1 MMEEVL
7 KADVFFFVTTI
18 AVVILT
24 ILGIIISVYLVR
36 ILREVEYIARVARE
50 EVDELS
56 DDITEIADGIKES
69 VEGLREGVVDG
80 VETARGYSHAFR
92 QASGIGGIIALLL
105 QTIVGVRTQRKKKGV
120 RKPTKTKK
128 RT

>member
-7 KADVFFFVTTI
+7 KADVFFFVTTV
-18 AVVILT
+18 AVMILT

-50 EVDELS
+50 EADELS
-56 DDITEIADGIKES
+56 DDITEITDDIKES
-69 VEGLREGVVDG
+69 VEEVQEGISEGVD
-80 VETARGYSHAFR
+80 TAKAYSR
-92 QASGIGGIIALLL
+92 SLEQYRGIGGIIALLF
-105 QTIVGVRTQRKKKGV
+105 QTIVGVRAQRKKKGV

-128 RT
+128 RR

>member
-7 KADVFFFVTTI
+7 KADVFFFVTTV
-18 AVVILT
+18 AVMILT

-56 DDITEIADGIKES
+56 DDITEIADDIKES
-69 VEGLREGVVDG
+69 VEEVREGVTSG
-80 VETARGYSHAFR
+80 V
-92 QASGIGGIIALLL
+92 GGIIGLLL
-105 QTIVGVRTQRKKKGV
+105 QTIMGVRAQRKKKGTG
-120 RKPTKTKK
+120 RHTKTKK